1 MQTLACVGKAAS
13 AVGYCQGIVTQC
25 RAFFIVYPVS
35 SNNCDGELAAVHNS
49 TWQRHT
55 TAQQG
60 TDDPAHGRP
69 AEVTSSWLWD
79 QNSERLIMCL
89 LKITNISV
97 TNNNNCLAIF
107 SSTTAKLCRHHDRLI
122 LHLPLTMVTV
132 HLHVLAVLH
141 IYRLFWAV
149 QTNAL
154 SWAILQEFYWAELLR
169 CSYANVRVL
178 ISLWNKQWRSL

>member
-1 MQTLACVGKAAS
+1 MPSVLHRLPSLEQQLRRRAGGCPQFHMAATYH
-13 AVGYCQGIVTQC
+13 G
-25 RAFFIVYPVS
+25 
-35 SNNCDGELAAVHNS
+35 AAGD
-49 TWQRHT
+49 WWP
-55 TAQQG
+55 G
-60 TDDPAHGRP
+60 PCGRP